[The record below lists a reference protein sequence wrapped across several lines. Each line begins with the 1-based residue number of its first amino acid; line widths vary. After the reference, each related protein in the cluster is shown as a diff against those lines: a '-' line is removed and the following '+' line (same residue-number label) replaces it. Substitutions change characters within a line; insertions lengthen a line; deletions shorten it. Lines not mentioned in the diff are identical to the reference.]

1 MAGMGRRL
9 GMGLAVAAA
18 VLLVLEVGAR
28 IALPAIPD
36 PGAQQPTEDAMEP
49 SATMGWVPVPG
60 ESRAFG
66 VPGKTWI
73 NQQRIRNPEL
83 APPAPGEKRLLTLG
97 DSTVYGVLVNDRE
110 VFSAVAA
117 DRLQRKLRSPVTA
130 INGGVPGYSSEQSR
144 RLLTGSL
151 AEVPFDIL
159 VVATQWSDSQPADA
173 PDAWRFSPVASAIS
187 RGLLSSGLYRLMD
200 YLLVGPRDPEQ
211 VAWQLGEEPG
221 SRRVP
226 LRAYTRNLH
235 KFADI
240 ARARGAEPVYL
251 LLPSD
256 RDVRGEPLEPPRPSY
271 REAMRAVA
279 AEEGALLIDGAAPFA
294 GGAPTLMLDDVHPS
308 RGGHR
313 LLGETV
319 AAGLLPLLSGQP

>member
-18 VLLVLEVGAR
+18 ALLALEVGAR
-28 IALPAIPD
+28 LAIPAIPD
-36 PGAQQPTEDAMEP
+36 PGAQQPQEDAMEP
-49 SATMGWVPVPG
+49 SDTMGWVPVPG

-73 NQQRIRNPEL
+73 NAQRTRNPEFT
-83 APPAPGEKRLLTLG
+83 APAPGEKRLLTLG

-117 DRLQRKLRSPVTA
+117 DRLKRQLRTPVTA
-130 INGGVPGYSSEQSR
+130 INGGIPGYSSEQAR
-144 RLLTGSL
+144 RLLTGGL
-151 AEVPFDIL
+151 AEVPFDVL

-173 PDAWRFSPVASAIS
+173 PDAWRFSPVAAAIT
-187 RGLLSSGLYRLMD
+187 RGLLNSGLYRLMD
-200 YLLVGPRDPEQ
+200 YLLVGPRNPEQ
-211 VAWQLGEEPG
+211 VEWHLEEEPG

-226 LRAYTRNLH
+226 LRAYKKNLH
-235 KFADI
+235 AFADI
-240 ARARGAEPVYL
+240 ARERGATPVYL

-256 RDVRGEPLEPPRPSY
+256 RDLRSEALEPPRPEY
-271 REAMRAVA
+271 RDAMRAVA
-279 AEEGALLIDGAAPFA
+279 AEEGALVIDGISPFV
-294 GGAPTLMLDDVHPS
+294 GGDRSLMLDDVHPS

-313 LLGETV
+313 LLGQTLAE
-319 AAGLLPLLSGQP
+319 GLLPLLSGQP